1 MAQLDVLIILPLLLG
16 LLPVIFFH
24 YSFLIKFNMPSF
36 FGVKKF
42 RSKFLALKKQSV
54 KQLS

>member
-1 MAQLDVLIILPLLLG
+1 MAQLDVLIIFPLFLSLI
-16 LLPVIFFH
+16 PVLFCH
-24 YSFLIKFNMPSF
+24 YSFLIVFYMPLF

-54 KQLS
+54 RQLS